1 MSEPEVKVSF
11 TAKVM
16 AAGRA
21 IETRRSDA
29 LFADPFAEQL
39 AGPETIQEFMPI
51 LAEYERQGRPLSV
64 VRTRF
69 FDDFLIS
76 HSSKLRQIV
85 LLGAGLDTRA
95 FRLNWQ
101 VGTRVYEID
110 QTDVL
115 SYKASVLTEV
125 QPNCECHSIG
135 ADLQESLWP
144 ELLLGQGYQPSEPSI
159 WLLEGFLYYLSPTA
173 VHNLLTSLTTLTS
186 PGSWLGMDLINSV
199 TLNGADAWTR
209 YWQSSCDHPESFL
222 ANYGWK
228 ASALQPGE
236 AGAAFGR
243 FTYRFPDRDVPDA
256 PRMFFVTACK
266 Q

>member
-1 MSEPEVKVSF
+1 
-11 TAKVM
+11 
-16 AAGRA
+16 
-21 IETRRSDA
+21 
-29 LFADPFAEQL
+29 
-39 AGPETIQEFMPI
+39 
-51 LAEYERQGRPLSV
+51 V

-76 HSSKLRQIV
+76 RSSDLRQIV

-101 VGTRVYEID
+101 RGTRVYEID

-125 QPNCECHSIG
+125 QPNCERHSIG
-135 ADLQESLWP
+135 ADLQESLWS

-159 WLLEGFLYYLSPTA
+159 WLLEGFLYYLSSTA

-186 PGSWLGMDLINSV
+186 SGSWLGMDLINSV

-222 ANYGWK
+222 ANYGWN

-243 FTYRFPDRDVPDA
+243 FTYQFPDRDVPNV

-266 Q
+266 R